1 VPPKLTITTVT
12 TSLGFLLVQLDVSIV
27 NVALASIGTGIH
39 AGVSGLQWVV
49 DSYALTFAALLL
61 SAGAVGDRAGARR
74 AFIGGLLL
82 FSAASLGCALAPN
95 AAALIVARAVQG
107 AGASTLVPCSLAL
120 LNRACCDDAVA
131 RARAVSLW
139 TAAGSIGLALGPVL
153 GGALVTAF
161 GWRSIFLVN
170 LPIGAAGVWLARRFV
185 DEASTHAGGID
196 PAGQLLA
203 ILSLFC
209 LTGAVIEAGVLGWS
223 SPFVWA
229 GLALA
234 ALGFCTFIRVEYRG
248 AQPMLPLAFF
258 RNPTFAAA
266 TMVGFLL
273 NLALY
278 GAVFVLGLYFQQVD
292 RWSPLRSG
300 MALLPFA
307 VAIFVAN
314 VASGRLAAIATPR
327 VIVTGGLL
335 VAALGIWSLRTI
347 DPATR
352 YDAILPGL
360 ILLPFGIGLAVPAMT
375 SSLLATVP
383 RPRAGV
389 ASGVLNAVRQ
399 SGGAIG
405 VALFGAL
412 MAHAGSGIA
421 HAFAAGS
428 VMLGMAAMVAA
439 GFIGTGRLAMLRAH
453 GTEPWLTQKEGCSQ

>member
-1 VPPKLTITTVT
+1 MPAKLAITTVA

-27 NVALASIGTGIH
+27 NVALASIGTEIH
-39 AGVSGLQWVV
+39 TGVSGLQWVV

-61 SAGAVGDRAGARR
+61 SAGAVGDRIGARR
-74 AFIGGLLL
+74 VFIAGLLL

-95 AAALIVARAVQG
+95 TAALIVARAVQG
-107 AGASTLVPCSLAL
+107 AGASALVPCSLAL
-120 LNRACCDDAVA
+120 LNHACRDDAEA

-153 GGALVTAF
+153 GGALITAF

-185 DEASTHAGGID
+185 DEAATHAGGID
-196 PAGQLLA
+196 PAGQVLA

-209 LTGAVIEAGVLGWS
+209 LTGAVIETGVLGWS

-234 ALGFCTFIRVEYRG
+234 ALGFCTFIRVEFRG
-248 AQPMLPLAFF
+248 AQPMLPLTFF

-266 TMVGFLL
+266 TMAGFLL

-307 VAIFVAN
+307 VAIFAAN
-314 VASGRLAAIATPR
+314 IASGRLAAIATPR

-347 DPATR
+347 DPATSIR
-352 YDAILPGL
+352 CDPARADPAAARHRPRGARHDVVIAGDRPAATRRRRLRRVERGAPGRRRDRRRAVRCADGPRRVRHRPRL
-360 ILLPFGIGLAVPAMT
+360 RSGERHVEHGRHGRRRLHRDRPFGYALPARRR
-375 SSLLATVP
+375 TV
-383 RPRAGV
+383 AD
-389 ASGVLNAVRQ
+389 
-399 SGGAIG
+399 
-405 VALFGAL
+405 
-412 MAHAGSGIA
+412 
-421 HAFAAGS
+421 
-428 VMLGMAAMVAA
+428 
-439 GFIGTGRLAMLRAH
+439 T
-453 GTEPWLTQKEGCSQ
+453 